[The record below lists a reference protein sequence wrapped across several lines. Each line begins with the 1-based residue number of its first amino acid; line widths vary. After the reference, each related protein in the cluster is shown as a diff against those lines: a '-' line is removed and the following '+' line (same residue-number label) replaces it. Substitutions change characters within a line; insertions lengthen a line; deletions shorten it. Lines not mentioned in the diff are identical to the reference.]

1 MNQEMYKKFKSTG
14 IVTAIEVRRTVFM
27 FVPCINDD

>member
-1 MNQEMYKKFKSTG
+1 MHY
-14 IVTAIEVRRTVFM
+14 VLAINARDVCRIFM